1 MNEWKELQID
11 NLPSNLLTGKYEFG
25 YYNLYNQTYEISK
38 YEPIEVLWD
47 VVKNKHQYYYREP
60 NIPPETP

>member
-1 MNEWKELQID
+1 MNEWKELQIN
-11 NLPSNLLTGKYEFG
+11 NLPPDILSRNYELGNYNIHTGG
-25 YYNLYNQTYEISK
+25 YEISK

-47 VVKNKHQYYYREP
+47 VVKNKHQYYYRKP